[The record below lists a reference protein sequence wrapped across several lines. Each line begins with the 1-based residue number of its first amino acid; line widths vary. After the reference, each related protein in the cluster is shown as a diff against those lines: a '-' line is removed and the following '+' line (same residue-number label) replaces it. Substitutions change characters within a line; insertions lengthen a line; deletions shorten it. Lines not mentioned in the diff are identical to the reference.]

1 MAAAQFA
8 RSGFAARFPRTIA
21 FAMVLGLAACH
32 QSSDVGAT
40 ATQCFQHWTKD
51 GRDHYRFVVT
61 DIGNKT
67 VADLQIFLGEP
78 PPREKYDAGQVRA
91 MESDAFMRVIHD
103 SLPFE
108 YRESID
114 AGTARRVFVR
124 SIFQRHAPA
133 AVLLHE
139 RVAQCYIGA
148 VRYADGSG
156 WTHGVR
162 LGVSGL
168 TGVNG
173 SGPFFLLERP

>member
-1 MAAAQFA
+1 
-8 RSGFAARFPRTIA
+8 
-21 FAMVLGLAACH
+21 MVLGLAACH
-32 QSSDVGAT
+32 QSDDLGVA

-51 GRDHYRFVVT
+51 GRDHFRFVLTNV
-61 DIGNKT
+61 GNKT
-67 VADLQIFLGEP
+67 VADVQIFLGEP
-78 PPREKYDAGQVRA
+78 PPRKTYDAGQVRA
-91 MESDAFMRVIHD
+91 MESAAFMRVIHN

-114 AGTARRVFVR
+114 VGATRPVFVR
-124 SIFQRHAPA
+124 SIFQRPAPA
-133 AVLLHE
+133 AVLLRE
-139 RVAQCYIGA
+139 RVARCYIGA